1 LYSSIP
7 KPQLPPVKVFP
18 LIIGS
23 SISIAIVSFA
33 INISMAKLFAKKY
46 KYDLDA
52 NQELF
57 AFGFGNLFSAFFH
70 GFPSCVG
77 LSRSVILDGVGAKTQ
92 VF

>member
-1 LYSSIP
+1 
-7 KPQLPPVKVFP
+7 
-18 LIIGS
+18 
-23 SISIAIVSFA
+23 
-33 INISMAKLFAKKY
+33 MAKLFAKKY
-46 KYDLDA
+46 KYELDA

-92 VF
+92 VCSMNIYYLLNNAELIDKLTFKL